1 MFTRPYRK
9 FLAAGSDDVAD
20 LFLATPLDPPWW
32 KGGTTAR
39 QAVSWS
45 VGMRIVTTRRVLG
58 DVTARGR
65 NGLVHHV
72 EDLEPALLGL
82 RERLAIYGMTT
93 SAYDPADD
101 AVIAAATA
109 GTAERMRGQLVVV
122 STTTAMVLILRF
134 CWYVRF

>member
-1 MFTRPYRK
+1 
-9 FLAAGSDDVAD
+9 
-20 LFLATPLDPPWW
+20 
-32 KGGTTAR
+32 
-39 QAVSWS
+39 
-45 VGMRIVTTRRVLG
+45 
-58 DVTARGR
+58 
-65 NGLVHHV
+65 LVHHV